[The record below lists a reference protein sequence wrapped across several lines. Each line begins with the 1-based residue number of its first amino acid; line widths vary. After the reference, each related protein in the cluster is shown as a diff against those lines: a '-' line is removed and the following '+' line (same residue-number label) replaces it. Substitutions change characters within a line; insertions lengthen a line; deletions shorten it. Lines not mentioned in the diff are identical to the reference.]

1 MNPAIDTPL
10 RRNYHIDM
18 KGGVSVIIDSHAHY
32 NNNAYKKPFRYLA
45 YDKDGYALKEGELS
59 QLMQEMEEAHIFYF
73 IEPGVSLQSCEE
85 VLQFCS
91 EYPGRVFP
99 AIGIH
104 PTRSIYEKWSE
115 RHKLDAYVNMPGVI
129 AIGEIGLDYH
139 YKREEQH
146 RLKQHIWFLYQL
158 NLAWKMK
165 LPVILHVRD
174 AHEDALRILRWH
186 PARKLG
192 GVIHCFYG
200 SKEIAEQYLKLG
212 YHIGIGGSVL
222 QSEER
227 AKDLWAAIPHIPLD
241 RILVETDAPFILPY
255 CKDVIQPKL
264 LRRARNTS
272 LILPAVINK
281 IAELKGIPATEVE
294 RATTENVTRL
304 FSLPIEK

>member
-1 MNPAIDTPL
+1 M
-10 RRNYHIDM
+10 
-18 KGGVSVIIDSHAHY
+18 S
-32 NNNAYKKPFRYLA
+32 
-45 YDKDGYALKEGELS
+45 YDKDGYAIREGDREQLFQELLDANVPYS
-59 QLMQEMEEAHIFYF
+59 

-85 VLQFCS
+85 VLQLCA
-91 EYPGRVFP
+91 EYPGQIFP

-104 PTRSIYEKWSE
+104 PTRSIFEKWSD
-115 RHKLDAYVNMPGVI
+115 RHKLDAYANAPGVI

-139 YKREEQH
+139 YKREDQH
-146 RLKQHIWFLYQL
+146 RLKQHIWFIYQL

-212 YHIGIGGSVL
+212 YHVGIGGSVL
-222 QSEER
+222 QLEER
-227 AKDLWAAIPHIPLD
+227 AKDLWEAIPHIPLD

-272 LILPAVINK
+272 LILPAVIKK

-294 RATTENVTRL
+294 RATIENVIRV
-304 FSLPIEK
+304 FNLPINM

>member
-1 MNPAIDTPL
+1 M
-10 RRNYHIDM
+10 
-18 KGGVSVIIDSHAHY
+18 IIDSHAHY
-32 NNNAYKKPFRYLA
+32 NNNAYKKPFRYLS
-45 YDKDGYALKEGELS
+45 YDKDGYSLKEGELP
-59 QLMQEMEEAHIFYF
+59 QLMQEMEEANIRYF

-85 VLQFCS
+85 VLQLCA
-91 EYPGRVFP
+91 EYSGRIFP

-104 PTRSIYEKWSE
+104 PTRSIFEKWSD
-115 RHKLDAYVNMPGVI
+115 RHKLVAYANTLGVI

-146 RLKQHIWFLYQL
+146 RLKQHLWFIYQL

-222 QSEER
+222 QLEER
-227 AKDLWAAIPHIPLD
+227 AKDLWEAIPHIPLD
-241 RILVETDAPFILPY
+241 RILVETDAPFIHGHRGCCAPQRHQHHPHPLQGLSHE
-255 CKDVIQPKL
+255 C
-264 LRRARNTS
+264 
-272 LILPAVINK
+272 
-281 IAELKGIPATEVE
+281 G
-294 RATTENVTRL
+294 
-304 FSLPIEK
+304 

>member
-1 MNPAIDTPL
+1 M
-10 RRNYHIDM
+10 
-18 KGGVSVIIDSHAHY
+18 IIDSHAHY
-32 NNNAYKKPFRYLA
+32 NNSAYKKPFRYLL
-45 YDKDGYALKEGELS
+45 YDKGGYALKEGELP
-59 QLMQEMEEAHIFYF
+59 QLMQEMEDANVRYF
-73 IEPGVSLQSCEE
+73 IEPSVSLQSCEE
-85 VLQFCS
+85 VLELAAQ
-91 EYPGRVFP
+91 YPGRIFP

-104 PTRSIYEKWSE
+104 PTRSIYEKWSD
-115 RHKLDAYVNMPGVI
+115 RKKLDAFAKILGVV

-146 RLKQHIWFLYQL
+146 RLKQHLWFVYQL

-200 SKEIAEQYLKLG
+200 SKESAEQYLKLG

-222 QSEER
+222 QLEER
-227 AKDLWAAIPHIPLD
+227 AKDLWEAIPHISLD
-241 RILVETDAPFILPY
+241 RILIETDAPFILPY

-281 IAELKGIPATEVE
+281 IAELKSISPDEVE
-294 RATTENVTRL
+294 RATTENTIRL
-304 FSLPIEK
+304 FNLPIHT

>member
-1 MNPAIDTPL
+1 M
-10 RRNYHIDM
+10 
-18 KGGVSVIIDSHAHY
+18 IIDSHAHY
-32 NNNAYKKPFRYLA
+32 NNSAYKKPFRYLS
-45 YDKDGYALKEGELS
+45 YDKEGFSLKEGELP
-59 QLMQEMEEAHIFYF
+59 QLIQEMENANIRYF

-85 VLQFCS
+85 VLELAGQ
-91 EYPGRVFP
+91 YPGRIFP
-99 AIGIH
+99 ATGIH
-104 PTRSIYEKWSE
+104 PTRSIYEKWSD
-115 RHKLDAYVNMPGVI
+115 RKKLDAFAKMPGVV
-129 AIGEIGLDYH
+129 AIGECGLDYH

-146 RLKQHIWFLYQL
+146 RLKQHIWFIYQL

-174 AHEDALRILRWH
+174 AHADALRILRMH

-222 QSEER
+222 QLEER
-227 AKDLWAAIPHIPLD
+227 AKDLCEAMPYIPLD
-241 RILVETDAPFILPY
+241 RILLETDAPFILPY

-281 IAELKGIPATEVE
+281 IAELKGLPADEVE
-294 RATTENVTRL
+294 QATTENTIRL
-304 FSLPIEK
+304 FNLPIKLQ

>member
-1 MNPAIDTPL
+1 M
-10 RRNYHIDM
+10 
-18 KGGVSVIIDSHAHY
+18 IIDSHAHY
-32 NNNAYKKPFRYLA
+32 NNNAYKKPFRYLS
-45 YDKDGYALKEGELS
+45 YDKDGYALKEGDRDQLFQEL
-59 QLMQEMEEAHIFYF
+59 LEANIPYS
-73 IEPGVSLQSCEE
+73 IEPGVSLQSCKE
-85 VLQFCS
+85 VLQLCA
-91 EYPGRVFP
+91 EYPGRIFP

-104 PTRSIYEKWSE
+104 PTRSIYEKWSD
-115 RHKLDAYVNMPGVI
+115 RHKLDAYANTPGVI

-146 RLKQHIWFLYQL
+146 RLKQHLWFIYQL
-158 NLAWKMK
+158 NLARKMK

-186 PARKLG
+186 PAHKLG

-200 SKEIAEQYLKLG
+200 SREIAERYLKLG

-222 QSEER
+222 QLEER
-227 AKDLWAAIPHIPLD
+227 AKDLWNAVPHIPLE
-241 RILVETDAPFILPY
+241 RILLETDAPFILPY

-281 IAELKGIPATEVE
+281 IAELKGISPDEVE
-294 RATTENVTRL
+294 KATTENTINL
-304 FSLPIEK
+304 FSLPMSDRD

>member
-1 MNPAIDTPL
+1 M
-10 RRNYHIDM
+10 
-18 KGGVSVIIDSHAHY
+18 IIDSHAHY
-32 NNNAYKKPFRYLA
+32 NNSAYKKPFRYLA
-45 YDKDGYALKEGELS
+45 YDNDGYSLKEGELS
-59 QLMQEMEEAHIFYF
+59 QLIQEMVDANIPCS

-85 VLQFCS
+85 VLQLS
-91 EYPGRVFP
+91 AEYPERIFP

-104 PTRSIYEKWSE
+104 PTRSIFEKWSD
-115 RHKLDAYVNMPGVI
+115 RHKLAGYANTPGVI

-146 RLKQHIWFLYQL
+146 RLKQHLWFIYQL

-212 YHIGIGGSVL
+212 YHFGIGGSVL
-222 QSEER
+222 QLEER
-227 AKDLWAAIPHIPLD
+227 AKGLWEAIPSIPLD

-272 LILPAVINK
+272 LILPAVIKK
-281 IAELKGIPATEVE
+281 IAELKGISPDEVE
-294 RATTENVTRL
+294 RTTTENTIRL
-304 FSLPIEK
+304 FQLPITAEDQPR

>member
-1 MNPAIDTPL
+1 M
-10 RRNYHIDM
+10 
-18 KGGVSVIIDSHAHY
+18 IIDSHAHY
-32 NNNAYKKPFRYLA
+32 NNNAYKKPFRYLS
-45 YDKDGYALKEGELS
+45 YDKDGYALKEGELP
-59 QLMQEMEEAHIFYF
+59 QLLQEMENANIRYF

-85 VLQFCS
+85 VLELAAQ
-91 EYPGRVFP
+91 YPGRIFP

-104 PTRSIYEKWSE
+104 PTRSIYEKWSD
-115 RHKLDAYVNMPGVI
+115 RKKLDAFAKMPGVV
-129 AIGEIGLDYH
+129 AIGECGLDYH

-146 RLKQHIWFLYQL
+146 RLKQHIWFIYQL

-174 AHEDALRILRWH
+174 AHEDALRILKLH

-222 QSEER
+222 QLEER
-227 AKDLWAAIPHIPLD
+227 AKNLWEAIPNIPLD
-241 RILVETDAPFILPY
+241 RILLETDAPFILPC

-281 IAELKGIPATEVE
+281 IAELKGISADEVE
-294 RATTENVTRL
+294 QATTENAIRL
-304 FSLPIEK
+304 FRLPISEDAQ